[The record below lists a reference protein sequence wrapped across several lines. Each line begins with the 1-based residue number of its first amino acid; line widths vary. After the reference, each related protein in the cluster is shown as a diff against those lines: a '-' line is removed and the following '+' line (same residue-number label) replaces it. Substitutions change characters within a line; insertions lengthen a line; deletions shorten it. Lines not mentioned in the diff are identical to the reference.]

1 MTEAQALFRG
11 KPLDPLF
18 STEEQ
23 LKKLGLSEKRIE
35 HIQTEAY
42 RNLCCEAFEDV
53 NYARPVIDYGEPC
66 VAYYEVAMPYLE
78 NGEKLAHKWE
88 QWHYCPFCG
97 KALVRRIH
105 PETQQTLD

>member
-18 STEEQ
+18 SVEEQ

-66 VAYYEVAMPYLE
+66 VAYYEASMPYMD
-78 NGEKLAHKWE
+78 GEKLAHKWE

-97 KALVRRIH
+97 KALLRRIH
-105 PETQQTLD
+105 PDTQQTLD